1 MNATTTRTR
10 GRLRRDWI
18 DIPAFFKSEGFTWKG
33 SGPWVEL
40 GRCPFHKDERPSFRG
55 NLETGRL
62 RCMSCGW
69 SGDLVAFVMQR
80 HGLGFR
86 QAAQYLGAWEELP
99 DDGIRPFRKASDGI
113 GNAIR
118 GGTR

>member
-1 MNATTTRTR
+1 MNAQTSRLS

-18 DIPAFFKSEGFTWKG
+18 DAPAFFKLEGFSWRG

-40 GRCPFHKDERPSFRG
+40 GICPFHKDHRPSLRG
-55 NLETGRL
+55 NLQTGRL

-69 SGDLVAFVMQR
+69 NGDLVAFVQQR

-86 QAAQYLGAWEELP
+86 EAARSLGAWEELP
-99 DDGIRPFRKASDGI
+99 DDGTHPFRRAIAS
-113 GNAIR
+113 APR

>member
-1 MNATTTRTR
+1 MNAQTTRLS

-18 DIPAFFKSEGFTWKG
+18 DVPASLKAEGFTWKG
-33 SGPWVEL
+33 GGAWVDL
-40 GRCPFHKDERPSFRG
+40 GLCPFHKDHRPSFRG

-69 SGDLVAFVMQR
+69 SGDLLAFVQQR

-86 QAAQYLGAWEELP
+86 EAAEYLGAWEAT
-99 DDGIRPFRKASDGI
+99 DDGFRPFRPIHDGV
-113 GNAIR
+113 GRALSGR
-118 GGTR
+118 GRA